1 MQKTLRILSRLF
13 KTTDSICA
21 MGHLEL
27 NGFRAHR
34 GHVMEDGM
42 ACDLPLT
49 SSTKC
54 FQDTTIHGQTTE
66 KSST

>member
-1 MQKTLRILSRLF
+1 MQRTLRDTVKSIKNTS
-13 KTTDSICA
+13 SICA

-42 ACDLPLT
+42 DVRTYLT
-49 SSTKC
+49 SLTKYSR
-54 FQDTTIHGQTTE
+54 DTTIHGQTTE